1 MEDASSLRP
10 VSVYTRRVKEAI
22 ALLEQEMVRNQFL
35 SVFLA
40 HGRQRVVVTCEVI
53 FETLGCLDNFLLD
66 LESLLTREAG
76 LKRVALEVAG
86 NSDAR

>member
-1 MEDASSLRP
+1 MEDATSLRP
-10 VSVYTRRVKEAI
+10 VSVYACRVKETI
-22 ALLEQEMVRNQFL
+22 ALLEKVMVRNQLL

-40 HGRQRVVVTCEVI
+40 HGRQRVVVTYEV
-53 FETLGCLDNFLLD
+53 FLETLGCLDDFLLD
-66 LESLLTREAG
+66 LKSLLTRKAG

>member
-22 ALLEQEMVRNQFL
+22 ALLEQEMVRNQLL

-40 HGRQRVVVTCEVI
+40 HGRQRVVVTGEVI

>member
-22 ALLEQEMVRNQFL
+22 ALLEQEMVRNQLL

-40 HGRQRVVVTCEVI
+40 HGRQRVVVTGEVI
-53 FETLGCLDNFLLD
+53 FETLGCLNNFLLD